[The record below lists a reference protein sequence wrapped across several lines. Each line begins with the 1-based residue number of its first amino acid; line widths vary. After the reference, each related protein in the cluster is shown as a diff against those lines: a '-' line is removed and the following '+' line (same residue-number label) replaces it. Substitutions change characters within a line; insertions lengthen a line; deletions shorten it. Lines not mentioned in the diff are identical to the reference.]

1 MAVTL
6 PIAVFTSVVDG
17 TDIRLGHLWEVQGK
31 FGVHAPRWY
40 GQPYDDLQPRYDK
53 YRITRVEKYPLSLE
67 SATDKE
73 SSASLLASVFQALG
87 AADIKASRLSKL
99 AYSATVELADYEM
112 LYIPLSCFDRLKGRP
127 IPAFAG
133 TGRWV
138 IANAQHRASQ
148 GRLEVRCDVGQA
160 AELGVDLAARGSAS
174 LNHKSSSK
182 TKVVYEF
189 AAHQPLAFGMSVL
202 QIMEKGGKWDKQGKD
217 HEKVKFLHPV

>member
-6 PIAVFTSVVDG
+6 PMAVFTTVVDG
-17 TDIRLGHLWEVQGK
+17 ADIRLGHLWEVKGK
-31 FGVHAPRWY
+31 FGVHVPRWY
-40 GQPYDDLQPRYDK
+40 GQPYDDLQPNYDD

-67 SATDKE
+67 SSADKE

-99 AYSATVELADYEM
+99 DYTATVELTDYEM
-112 LYIPLSCFDRLKGRP
+112 LYIPLSCFDRLRGRP

-138 IANAQHRASQ
+138 IANAQHRSAK
-148 GRLEVRCDVGQA
+148 GKLEVKCDIARA
-160 AELGVDLAARGSAS
+160 AELGVELAERGSAG

-182 TKVVYEF
+182 TKVAYEF
-189 AAHQPLAFGMSVL
+189 SAEKPLAFGMSVL
-202 QIMEKGGKWDKQGKD
+202 QIMEKKGKWDKQGMD